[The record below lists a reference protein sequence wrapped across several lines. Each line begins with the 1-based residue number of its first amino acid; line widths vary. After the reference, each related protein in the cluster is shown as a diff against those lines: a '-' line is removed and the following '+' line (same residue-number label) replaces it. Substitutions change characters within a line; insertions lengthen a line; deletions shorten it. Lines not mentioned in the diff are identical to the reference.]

1 MQDTPKLSVWKPTE
15 TMYDSG
21 GLQFFNEDERFI
33 SIAELK
39 VFLAL
44 DGKITRDNLEE
55 VLRK

>member
-1 MQDTPKLSVWKPTE
+1 MPDTPKLTVWKPTQN
-15 TMYDSG
+15 MYCSG
-21 GLQFFNEDERFI
+21 GLQFSNEDERFI

-44 DGKITRDNLEE
+44 EGKITRDNLEE